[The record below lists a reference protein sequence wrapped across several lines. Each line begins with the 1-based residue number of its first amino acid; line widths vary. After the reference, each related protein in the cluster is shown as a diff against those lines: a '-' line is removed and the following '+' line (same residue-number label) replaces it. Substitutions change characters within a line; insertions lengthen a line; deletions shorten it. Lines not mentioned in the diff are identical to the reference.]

1 MLDIISFIFIG
12 LTSGLMTGIT
22 GVGPNGIILLL
33 LSVMPFVKDYKTI
46 VGTMLYILLFPVTL
60 FAVID
65 YYNNKKINFLAG
77 NIIVVGV
84 LAGSFMGS
92 KIALNQQFEMGEK
105 TKKYLTAGI
114 LFTLGSFFLY
124 SAYNLKG

>member
-84 LAGSFMGS
+84 LVGSFIGS
-92 KIALNQQFEMGEK
+92 KIALNQQFKMSEK

-114 LFTLGSFFLY
+114 LFTLGSFFLI